1 MTMCVN
7 ENSFALG
14 YSQLTVG
21 QAPLVRR
28 RIISALGINN
38 RASWANKLAGRS
50 TLSPAERLVVEGI
63 FRAFG
68 ITDVWGPARSVEANC
83 KDGGGF

>member
-1 MTMCVN
+1 MCVN

-21 QAPLVRR
+21 QAPLVRK

-38 RASWANKLAGRS
+38 RASWGNKLAGRS
-50 TLSPAERLVVEGI
+50 TLSPAERLAVEGI
-63 FRAFG
+63 FGSFG
-68 ITDVWGPARSVEANC
+68 ITEVWGPARSVEVNC
-83 KDGGGF
+83 KEGGF